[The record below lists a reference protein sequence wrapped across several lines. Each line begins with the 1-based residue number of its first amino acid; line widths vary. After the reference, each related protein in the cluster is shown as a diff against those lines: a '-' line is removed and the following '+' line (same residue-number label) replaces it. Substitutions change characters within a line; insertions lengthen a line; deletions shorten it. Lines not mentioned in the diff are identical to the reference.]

1 MDFPP
6 TFLFQRFGFSAHR
19 PTVYRSFHFHPH
31 SPIPLLPHSLPSA
44 YLLREFALAD
54 YDTVFALW
62 RSCAGIGLNESD
74 TREAIAAFLVR
85 NPGLSLV
92 ALDQDGGIVGAV
104 LGGHDGRRGYL
115 HHLAVAPA
123 HRGRGLGR
131 QLVDETLARL
141 RRHGIPKCSI
151 FLYADNAAGRAFW
164 LREGWTV
171 REDLVVMQ
179 KTIREGGPIR
189 PIPS

>member
-1 MDFPP
+1 VDS
-6 TFLFQRFGFSAHR
+6 LRFAPS
-19 PTVYRSFHFHPH
+19 SFHLH
-31 SPIPLLPHSLPSA
+31 SPIPSLPSSPPPA
-44 YLLREFALAD
+44 YRLREFALAD
-54 YDTVFALW
+54 YDPVLALW
-62 RSCAGIGLNESD
+62 RACEGIGLSESD

-85 NPGLSLV
+85 NPSLSLV
-92 ALDQDGGIVGAV
+92 ALDKDGVIVGAV

-151 FLYADNAAGRAFW
+151 FLYAHNAAGRAFW
-164 LREGWTV
+164 LREGWAP

-179 KTIREGGPIR
+179 KV
-189 PIPS
+189 IPADGCIPAPPT